1 MSLKPDFKS
10 TAMPLRDA
18 VERRGC
24 ATVAASSNPPPPR
37 VTRAPA
43 AMSYTDLIADIFAAF
58 STEGSAFP
66 PMTLRGGDAL
76 DADQPA
82 PPFDVLVDAVSD
94 EYLESHPWGSGW
106 LDAASW
112 RHYLPFMMEYA
123 LRHVERPSDVTDA
136 LLTSFRPPDRDP
148 PRLGSLNKAQETV
161 VLRFLDVLAHTDA
174 SASRDLAAMVL
185 SEWWTP
191 GEIPKDLGD

>member
-1 MSLKPDFKS
+1 
-10 TAMPLRDA
+10 MP
-18 VERRGC
+18 
-24 ATVAASSNPPPPR
+24 
-37 VTRAPA
+37 
-43 AMSYTDLIADIFAAF
+43 YTDLIAEIFAAF
-58 STEGSAFP
+58 SAEGSTFP

-76 DADQPA
+76 DAGQPA

-94 EYLESHPWGSGW
+94 EYLEAHPWGSGY

-123 LRHVERPSDVTDA
+123 LRHVARPNDVTDA

-161 VLRFLDVLAHTDA
+161 VLRLLDALAHSHE
-174 SASRDLAAMVL
+174 SASCDLAALVL

-191 GEIPKDLGD
+191 GAIPKGPAD

>member
-1 MSLKPDFKS
+1 
-10 TAMPLRDA
+10 MP
-18 VERRGC
+18 
-24 ATVAASSNPPPPR
+24 
-37 VTRAPA
+37 
-43 AMSYTDLIADIFAAF
+43 YTDLIAEIFAAF
-58 STEGSAFP
+58 SSEGTAFP

-94 EYLESHPWGSGW
+94 EYLEAHPWGSGY

-123 LRHVERPSDVTDA
+123 LRHIDRPSDVTDA

-148 PRLGSLNKAQETV
+148 PRLGSLDKAQETV
-161 VLRFLDVLAHTDA
+161 VLRFLDALAHGPG
-174 SASRDLAAMVL
+174 SASSDLAAMVL

-191 GEIPKDLGD
+191 GAIPKDLED

>member
-1 MSLKPDFKS
+1 
-10 TAMPLRDA
+10 MP
-18 VERRGC
+18 
-24 ATVAASSNPPPPR
+24 
-37 VTRAPA
+37 
-43 AMSYTDLIADIFAAF
+43 YTDLIAEIFAAF
-58 STEGSAFP
+58 SAEGSTFP
-66 PMTLRGGDAL
+66 PTTLRGGDAL
-76 DADQPA
+76 DAGQPA

-94 EYLESHPWGSGW
+94 EYLEAHPWGSGY

-123 LRHVERPSDVTDA
+123 LRHIARPNDVTDA

-161 VLRFLDVLAHTDA
+161 VLRLLDALAHSHE
-174 SASRDLAAMVL
+174 SASRDLAALVL

-191 GEIPKDLGD
+191 GAIPNGAGD

>member
-1 MSLKPDFKS
+1 
-10 TAMPLRDA
+10 MP
-18 VERRGC
+18 
-24 ATVAASSNPPPPR
+24 
-37 VTRAPA
+37 
-43 AMSYTDLIADIFAAF
+43 YTDLIAEIFAAF
-58 STEGSAFP
+58 SAEGSTFP

-76 DADQPA
+76 DAGQPA
-82 PPFDVLVDAVSD
+82 PPFDVLLDAVSD
-94 EYLESHPWGSGW
+94 EYLEAHPWGSGY

-123 LRHVERPSDVTDA
+123 LRHIARPNDVTDA

-161 VLRFLDVLAHTDA
+161 VLRLLDALAHSHE
-174 SASRDLAAMVL
+174 SASRDLAALVL

-191 GEIPKDLGD
+191 GAIPKDPED